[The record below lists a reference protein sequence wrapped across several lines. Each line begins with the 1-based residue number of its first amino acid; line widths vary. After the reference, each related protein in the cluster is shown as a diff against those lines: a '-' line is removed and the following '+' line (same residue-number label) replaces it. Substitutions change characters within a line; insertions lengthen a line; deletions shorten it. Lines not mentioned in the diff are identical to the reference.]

1 MDTRAVP
8 PGATA
13 DGAVFVYQSIVP
25 ASAGDVFRWH
35 QRPDA
40 LLDLTP
46 LRRWMRIERQEGG
59 LRDGARITFS
69 LGLGP
74 VRVRWEARHYGYV
87 DGTQFCDEQ
96 VRGPFRV
103 WRHCHR
109 VVPVGVGHSLYVD
122 RVEYALPGGP
132 LAQGMVR
139 PLLRRLFTWRHQIVR
154 RAFVEAGARQGD
166 SRRGADPPGLRD
178 AS

>member
-1 MDTRAVP
+1 MRCW
-8 PGATA
+8 
-13 DGAVFVYQSIVP
+13 I
-25 ASAGDVFRWH
+25 
-35 QRPDA
+35 
-40 LLDLTP
+40 LTP
-46 LRRWMRIERQEGG
+46 LRRWIQIERQEGG

-109 VVPVGVGHSLYVD
+109 VVPVGVGHSFTWIASNTPCPAGRWPRHGPSAAPSV
-122 RVEYALPGGP
+122 VHVAAPNTCGGP
-132 LAQGMVR
+132 SSR
-139 PLLRRLFTWRHQIVR
+139 PPAKAT
-154 RAFVEAGARQGD
+154 
-166 SRRGADPPGLRD
+166 RGAALDPPGLRD